1 MRFSTRIWI
10 LILAAILGLFG
21 LTGVALVELR
31 QIMMEERQGQLS
43 ALVDHATASLTR
55 IHERE
60 KSGELTREAA
70 QNLARQVVGD
80 MRKDDRYFWARGFS
94 DDVNQM
100 HPDPKRVGVVDK
112 DNNKGDQYRAALVGK
127 SIGFVMSDGTRP
139 GVQGT
144 VPKLYAVTHFKPWDW
159 IVGYGAYVD
168 DINTVF
174 LRNAAIFLAICAVVI
189 CLVGILALRMSR
201 SMLTLLGGEPHAA
214 ADSMRK
220 IAGGDLSVEIPLKK
234 DDKTSLMAS
243 LKFMQVKLKNLTTAI
258 QGNAST
264 LSSQV
269 SDFDA
274 ATKSYAE
281 EKTDEGLATIL
292 RAVKNLGK
300 TADILGKS
308 ISRFKL

>member
-1 MRFSTRIWI
+1 MKFSTRIWI
-10 LILAAILGLFG
+10 LILSAILGLFA
-21 LTGVALVELR
+21 LTGVALIELK

-43 ALVDHATASLTR
+43 ALVEHASAALTK

-70 QNLARQVVGD
+70 QNLARVTMGD

-94 DDVNQM
+94 NDVNQI

-127 SIGFVMSDGTRP
+127 TVGFVMSEGTRP

-144 VPKLYAVTHFKPWDW
+144 VPKLYAVTRFTPWDW
-159 IVGYGAYVD
+159 ILGYGAYVD
-168 DINTVF
+168 DISTVF
-174 LRNAAIFLAICAVVI
+174 WRNATIFLAICAVVI
-189 CLVGILALRMSR
+189 CLVGFLAFRTSR
-201 SMLTLLGGEPHAA
+201 TILTLLGGEPHDA

-258 QGNAST
+258 QGNATT

-269 SDFDA
+269 QNFDD
-274 ATKSYAE
+274 ATKTYAE
-281 EKTDEGLATIL
+281 AKTDEGLAAIL

>member
-220 IAGGDLSVEIPLKK
+220 IAGGDLSVEIP
-234 DDKTSLMAS
+234 
-243 LKFMQVKLKNLTTAI
+243 
-258 QGNAST
+258 
-264 LSSQV
+264 
-269 SDFDA
+269 
-274 ATKSYAE
+274 
-281 EKTDEGLATIL
+281 
-292 RAVKNLGK
+292 
-300 TADILGKS
+300 
-308 ISRFKL
+308 